1 MKYVAY
7 SLQEQKSNIAV
18 IHVGGNDINH
28 RSKKAAT
35 GRVMWKKL
43 FLKILQIIQ
52 ENTCVGDSF

>member
-35 GRVMWKKL
+35 GRVM
-43 FLKILQIIQ
+43 
-52 ENTCVGDSF
+52 